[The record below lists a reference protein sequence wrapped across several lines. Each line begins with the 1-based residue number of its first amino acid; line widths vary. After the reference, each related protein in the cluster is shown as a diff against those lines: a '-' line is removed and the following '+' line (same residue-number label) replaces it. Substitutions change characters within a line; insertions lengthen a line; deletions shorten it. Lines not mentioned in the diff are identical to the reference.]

1 MQNLMRRLLKY
12 HLDGQKCNDL
22 SKTIANIEI
31 GIFLAFQSIETTQKQ
46 RECIVL
52 NFKHL

>member
-1 MQNLMRRLLKY
+1 MAKNVTIYQRQL
-12 HLDGQKCNDL
+12 
-22 SKTIANIEI
+22 IANIEI